1 MTENIHIESAP
12 LAGYTDRAFRKVLME
27 CGAKTV
33 YTEMVSVAALCHKN
47 EKTIKM
53 LDLDKEPGVTNVVQ
67 IFGNKPE
74 NFAKAISAG
83 YLNEF
88 DEININ
94 MGCPAKK
101 IVSNGEGA
109 AIMLN
114 MELAHDIIKACLD
127 NTDKPVTV
135 KMRLGYHPID
145 RDINEGR
152 PDAVLQLAKI
162 CQDLGVKKIIVH
174 GRVAAQGFSGKADW
188 YAIKQVVD
196 SVNIPVLANGDV
208 SDINSAKECLDIT
221 GAYGLMIGRATIGA
235 PWSISLAEKP
245 TEEEIARILKRHLEL
260 AKEHGVRV
268 NTLRKQL
275 VEYFDHFKCGKEI
288 KELIVKIESYDEV
301 LELLEK
307 ALGNSEKPS
316 Y

>member
-12 LAGYTDRAFRKVLME
+12 LAGYTDRAFRKILME

-53 LDLDKEPGVTNVVQ
+53 LELDKEPGITNVVQ

-74 NFAKAISAG
+74 NFAKAVAAG

-109 AIMLN
+109 ALMLN
-114 MELAHDIIKACLD
+114 MDLARDIIKACLD
-127 NTDKPVTV
+127 NTDKPITV
-135 KMRLGYHPID
+135 KMRLGYNPID
-145 RDINEGR
+145 RDINQGR
-152 PDAVLQLAKI
+152 PEAVLELAKI
-162 CQDLGVKKIIVH
+162 CQELGVKKIIVH

-196 SVNIPVLANGDV
+196 SVNIPVIANGDV
-208 SDINSAKECLDIT
+208 SDEDTAKECLEIT
-221 GAYGLMIGRATIGA
+221 GADGLMIGRATIGA
-235 PWSISLAEKP
+235 PWSISLSEKP
-245 TEEEIARILKRHLEL
+245 SEDEIVKILKRHLEL

-268 NTLRKQL
+268 PTLRKQL
-275 VEYFDHFKCGKEI
+275 VEYFDHFKGGKEI
-288 KELIVKIESYDEV
+288 KDMVVKIESYDEV
-301 LELLEK
+301 LELIEK
-307 ALGNSEKPS
+307 TLN
-316 Y
+316 YTM